1 MDAVTPWPALVKRL
15 RFLSSLKQCELAQQ
29 PGVDQ
34 GSVSRWERGIY
45 VPDIW
50 VQKRL
55 RDMLHKLEPVID
67 PAAIEAMPVRALL
80 YCAHTTGLLCAAS
93 HLVAEEHGFKPVDM
107 RHRNVA
113 PMWPDSVRQMHET
126 LDEMDAWRS
135 GDVALVRAT
144 IFRINNQWCDT
155 TGMPVPGADL
165 VLFTASIADQPPA
178 DVDPSQCRLNI
189 ITKDELIS

>member
-15 RFLSSLKQCELAQQ
+15 RFLLSLKQCELAQQ
-29 PGVDQ
+29 LGVDQ

-80 YCAHTTGLLCAAS
+80 YRAHTMGLLCAAS
-93 HLVAEEHGFKPVDM
+93 HLVAKEHGFKPVDM
-107 RHRNVA
+107 RHRNIA

-144 IFRINNQWCDT
+144 IFRINNQWCDA
-155 TGMPVPGADL
+155 TGMPVAGADL
-165 VLFTASIADQPPA
+165 VLFTVSIADQPPA
-178 DVDPSQCRLNI
+178 DLDPSQCRLNI